1 MKYLL
6 SILCLFIFSCDDNSN
21 NLDIRELYTNNEKI
35 ESLFKINNY
44 FCFIDNNTK
53 DILCPINDPS
63 SFISGSDY
71 SGAIEF
77 SNVYYEN
84 ISIQGNVIA
93 SGDTYIFENINFT
106 EEFEIETV
114 HNNNLLLDNV
124 YEYQLK
130 FTLLP
135 TVMFYTS
142 TEIVDEPKVSSKILI
157 NDNIG
162 NNIYNL
168 FSGIEIRGNTS
179 QYFDKKSYDIE
190 LWKDE
195 LGEDTEKEE
204 LFNLRNDDDW
214 ILDAMYI
221 DPSRS
226 RNITAMQIWQNFLA
240 TAMYFPEEEEARLG
254 QRGEY
259 IELFI
264 NDEYLGIYSMNEQID
279 KKQLQL
285 KSSGGLLYKAEDWTV
300 ETHFEGIQAE
310 PTAANIWQGFEL
322 KHPNDDVTE
331 ADWETLKNLIDLTA
345 NSTDEIF
352 SNSIEESLDIDN
364 AICYFIFINLIQA
377 LDNTGK
383 NQFIF
388 RYDEDYP
395 LAFAPWDLDI
405 TLGNYTALPWF
416 EDDSINDIKT
426 NPIFSRLYNLD
437 VNGYRNKVKTT
448 WNNLNQLNLYSELS
462 SLFNTKINI
471 LTNSNAINRENDKWE
486 LDIDS
491 NAELDAINNW
501 ILQRITILDD
511 YINLNF

>member
-1 MKYLL
+1 MK
-6 SILCLFIFSCDDNSN
+6 
-21 NLDIRELYTNNEKI
+21 KI

-44 FCFIDNNTK
+44 FCFIDSNTK
-53 DILCPINDPS
+53 NILCPINEPA
-63 SFISGSDY
+63 SFINGTDY
-71 SGAIEF
+71 IGIIEF
-77 SNVYYEN
+77 SNAHYES
-84 ISIQGNVIA
+84 ISIQGDLISN
-93 SGDTYIFENINFT
+93 GDTYTFESINFT
-106 EEFEIETV
+106 EEFEIKTV
-114 HNNNLLLDNV
+114 NRHNSLLDEMFFNED
-124 YEYQLK
+124 EYQLK

-135 TVMFYTS
+135 TVMFYTN

-157 NDNIG
+157 NDIIG

-168 FSGIEIRGNTS
+168 FSGIELRGFTAQS
-179 QYFDKKSYDIE
+179 FDKKSYDIE
-190 LWKDE
+190 LWEDE

-226 RNITAMQIWQNFLA
+226 RNITAMQIWQTFLA
-240 TAMYFPEEEEARLG
+240 TATYLPEEEEARLG

-285 KSSGGLLYKAEDWTV
+285 KSSGGLLYKAEDWTM
-300 ETHFEGIQAE
+300 ETHFEGIQEE
-310 PTAANIWQGFEL
+310 PVASNVWQGFEL
-322 KHPNDDVTE
+322 KYPNDDITE
-331 ADWETLKNLIDLTA
+331 ENWETLRNFIDLVA
-345 NSTDEIF
+345 NSTDEVF

-388 RYDEDYP
+388 RYDENYP
-395 LAFAPWDLDI
+395 LVFAPWDLDI

-416 EDDSINDIKT
+416 EDDTINDIKT
-426 NPIFSRLYNLD
+426 NDIFNRLYDLD
-437 VNGYRNKVKTT
+437 VNGYRNKVKST

-462 SLFNTKINI
+462 GLFNTKINPLI
-471 LTNSNAINRENDKWE
+471 NSNAINRENEKWG

-491 NAELDAINNW
+491 NTELYGINSW
-501 ILQRITILDD
+501 IQERINIFDN
-511 YINLNF
+511 YINLNY